1 MIDTWNVLHQTGIL
15 PPEDAGIGIRGLAN
29 LVQKS
34 RFQGCQM
41 TLVCD
46 GTNVSEAISAPH
58 VMCIFTGPHKSADD
72 EIVERVKESS
82 GARDILVISSDLAII
97 KAVRAAGA
105 QCMKSQHFLQLLVND
120 SRLPEAKRTQ
130 RPSGLSEQ
138 HANNW
143 KTIFDIDDSLIEDM
157 VDAELPCHLQRMNQD
172 REYLLKPTE
181 NKSASTKPTKRD
193 DDVVP
198 PSLIDEARKLLD
210 P

>member
-15 PPEDAGIGIRGLAN
+15 PPEDAGIGIRGLTN
-29 LVQKS
+29 LIQKS

-143 KTIFDIDDSLIEDM
+143 KTIFDIDDSLIGDM

-172 REYLLKPTE
+172 REYPLKPTE